1 VSAVIGDAEAILRRA
16 RRPLVLGMG
25 GGGDV
30 VGALATAE
38 FARLYDGA
46 DPILGGL
53 TWERLPID
61 PKPGARDASEIAGAV
76 ELAPRVLLA
85 GPDTRVRE
93 SGVLF
98 AESRMAAFLGA
109 QTVLVDVNGGP
120 GEIAD
125 GLAHAAT
132 QLGCDL
138 VVFVDVG
145 GDVLSQGD
153 EPGLRSPLC
162 DAMMLAAAARLG
174 TAGHPVLAGIFGLG
188 CDGELTIDELS
199 VQLAA
204 VAAAGGL
211 CGARGLTAPIADRLE
226 KAMETVPTEASA
238 QAVRAFHGARGR
250 TTIRG
255 GVHTFDLTP
264 LAAATIYLDVQATFD
279 AAAILARAVTDAHDL
294 EHAHEILTR
303 LGVPTELGRERAAA
317 SSPG

>member
-1 VSAVIGDAEAILRRA
+1 
-16 RRPLVLGMG
+16 MG

-46 DPILGGL
+46 DPVLGGL

-85 GPDTRVRE
+85 GPETRVRE

-109 QTVLVDVNGGP
+109 PTVLVDINGGP
-120 GEIAD
+120 AEIAD
-125 GLAHAAT
+125 GLARAAAE
-132 QLGCDL
+132 LGCDL

-174 TAGHPVLAGIFGLG
+174 AAGHPVLGGIFGLG
-188 CDGELTIDELS
+188 CDGELTIDELF
-199 VQLAA
+199 VHLAA
-204 VAAAGGL
+204 VATAGGL
-211 CGARGLTAPIADRLE
+211 CGARGLTAPVASRLE
-226 KAMETVPTEASA
+226 AATETVPTEASA
-238 QAVRAFHGARGR
+238 QALRAFHGALGT

-255 GVHTFDLTP
+255 GVNTFDLTP
-264 LAAATIYLDVQATFD
+264 VAASTVYLDVQTTFD
-279 AAAILARAVTDAHDL
+279 AVAVLARAVTGAEDL